1 MIMGKTS
8 ILIFCAA
15 ALCTATL
22 LSCGGP
28 SKARRLQREDVRAG
42 LDLAASDEIPEL
54 EYRQLRRDTIVVRD
68 DATGRDILI
77 MKAVRDDQT
86 GEMVAND
93 VLQAAVVTARF
104 RNIAERGG
112 KVDLRFQ
119 ITVPARMRDSKWQL
133 RFYPDMYIQ
142 GDSVRLDPVYVTG
155 RDYRRGQLRGYE
167 QYNRW
172 LSRIISDTTRLID
185 RTQFERFLERNI
197 PGVFELRTDSSFVS
211 DDQFVARFGRVTERQ
226 ALDHYTLWSRVRRN
240 GRRLAAKDRMY
251 GRFVKSPIV
260 TEGIRL
266 DTVLVDRNGDYVYH
280 YVQTVNTRPRLRK
293 VDIVLSGDIWDRD
306 RRVYTMPRT
315 EPLTFYISSV
325 SAFADMSERYLT
337 RVVGRRVEANASYR
351 IAFDLGKDRIR
362 PELGDNA
369 AQIGHVKDNLADL
382 MANEVFDLDSIVVV
396 AHASPE
402 GSWALNEGLSR
413 RRGQS
418 VTRYFRDYMAGYR
431 GRLDREG
438 FSVDESGSVSRRSA
452 RAPEIR
458 FVSRSVPENWILL
471 DRLVLEDSR
480 LDDGQ
485 KRRYFS
491 RAVIKDMDRRERLM
505 SGDDYY
511 AYVRDTLYPRLR
523 VVDFAF
529 HLHRKGMVQDT
540 VRTTELDER
549 YMEGV
554 RLLRDMEYDE
564 AVKILGPYQ
573 DFNAAVA
580 YTAAMRNASA
590 MVILEGLE
598 PDARINYLKAIIHAR
613 LGDEQKAVQ
622 CYLDACGEDP
632 SYVHRGNL
640 DPEISGLIRLYGLN
654 GKDTY
659 DDTLGY

>member
-8 ILIFCAA
+8 ILICAASLCAA
-15 ALCTATL
+15 AL

-42 LDLAASDEIPEL
+42 LDLAASDGIPEL

-251 GRFVKSPIV
+251 GRFVKSPIF

-554 RLLRDMEYDE
+554 RFLRDMEYDE

>member
-1 MIMGKTS
+1 MRKTS
-8 ILIFCAA
+8 VLISVTAVCAA
-15 ALCTATL
+15 AL

-28 SKARRLQREDVRAG
+28 SKARRLQRDDVRAG
-42 LDLAASDEIPEL
+42 LELAASDDIPEL

-119 ITVPARMRDSKWQL
+119 ITVPAKMRDSKWQL

-197 PGVFELRTDSSFVS
+197 PEVFALRTDSSLVS
-211 DDQFVARFGRVTERQ
+211 DGQFAARFGRVTERQ

-240 GRRLAAKDRMY
+240 GRRLAARDRMY
-251 GRFVKSPIV
+251 ARLVKSPIV

-306 RRVYTMPRT
+306 RRVYVMPRT

-369 AQIGHVKDNLADL
+369 AQIAHVKDNLADL

-438 FSVDESGSVSRRSA
+438 FSVDESGSVSRRSE

-554 RLLRDMEYDE
+554 RLLRDMDYDG
-564 AVKILGPYQ
+564 AVRILGPYQ

-580 YTAAMRNASA
+580 YTGAMRDASA

-622 CYLDACGEDP
+622 CYLDACREDP

-640 DPEISGLIRLYGLN
+640 DPEISGLIRLYALN

>member
-8 ILIFCAA
+8 ILICAASLCAA
-15 ALCTATL
+15 AL

-42 LDLAASDEIPEL
+42 LDLAASDGIPEL

-438 FSVDESGSVSRRSA
+438 FSVDESGSVSRRS
-452 RAPEIR
+452 E
-458 FVSRSVPENWILL
+458 
-471 DRLVLEDSR
+471 
-480 LDDGQ
+480 
-485 KRRYFS
+485 
-491 RAVIKDMDRRERLM
+491 KDMDRRERLM

>member
-8 ILIFCAA
+8 ILICAASLCAA
-15 ALCTATL
+15 AL

-42 LDLAASDEIPEL
+42 LDLAASDGIPEL

-77 MKAVRDDQT
+77 MKAVRDDRT

-119 ITVPARMRDSKWQL
+119 ITVPARMRDSRWQL

-438 FSVDESGSVSRRSA
+438 FSVDESGSVSRRSE

-580 YTAAMRNASA
+580 YIAAMRNASA
-590 MVILEGLE
+590 MVILDGLE

-659 DDTLGY
+659 DDTQ

>member
-8 ILIFCAA
+8 ILICAASLCAA
-15 ALCTATL
+15 AL

-42 LDLAASDEIPEL
+42 LDLAASDGIPEL

-77 MKAVRDDQT
+77 MKAVRDDRT

-438 FSVDESGSVSRRSA
+438 FSVDESGSVSRRSE

-580 YTAAMRNASA
+580 YIAAMRNASA
-590 MVILEGLE
+590 MVILDGLE

>member
-8 ILIFCAA
+8 ILICAASLCAA
-15 ALCTATL
+15 AL

-42 LDLAASDEIPEL
+42 LDLAASDGIPEL

-452 RAPEIR
+452 SAPEIR

-580 YTAAMRNASA
+580 YIAAMRNASA

>member
-8 ILIFCAA
+8 ILICAASLCAA
-15 ALCTATL
+15 AL

-42 LDLAASDEIPEL
+42 LDLAASDGIPEL

-77 MKAVRDDQT
+77 MKAVRDDRT

-119 ITVPARMRDSKWQL
+119 ITVPARMRDSRWQL

-438 FSVDESGSVSRRSA
+438 FSVDESGSVSRRSE

-580 YTAAMRNASA
+580 YIAAMRNASA
-590 MVILEGLE
+590 MVILDGLE

>member
-15 ALCTATL
+15 SLCAATL

-28 SKARRLQREDVRAG
+28 SKARRLQRDDVRAG
-42 LDLAASDEIPEL
+42 LELAASDAIPEL

-68 DATGRDILI
+68 DATGCDILI

-119 ITVPARMRDSKWQL
+119 ITVPARMRDSRWQL

-351 IAFDLGKDRIR
+351 IAFELGKDRIR
-362 PELGDNA
+362 PELDDNA
-369 AQIGHVKDNLADL
+369 AQITHVKDNLADL

-402 GSWALNEGLSR
+402 GTWALNEGLSR

-418 VTRYFRDYMAGYR
+418 VTRYFRDYMAACR
-431 GRLDREG
+431 RELDREG
-438 FSVDESGSVSRRSA
+438 FSVDESGSVGRRSGS
-452 RAPEIR
+452 APEIR
-458 FVSRSVPENWILL
+458 LVSRSVPENWILL
-471 DRLVLEDSR
+471 DRLVLEDGR

-491 RAVIKDMDRRERLM
+491 RAVIRDMDRRERLM

-580 YTAAMRNASA
+580 YTGAMRDASA

-640 DPEISGLIRLYGLN
+640 DPEISGLIRLYALN

>member
-1 MIMGKTS
+1 MIMGKTN
-8 ILIFCAA
+8 ILICAA
-15 ALCTATL
+15 ALCAAAR

-112 KVDLRFQ
+112 KVELRFQ
-119 ITVPARMRDSKWQL
+119 ITVPAKMRDSKWQL

-351 IAFDLGKDRIR
+351 IAFELGKDRIR
-362 PELGDNA
+362 PELDDNA
-369 AQIGHVKDNLADL
+369 AQITHVKDNLADL
-382 MANEVFDLDSIVVV
+382 LANEVFDLDSIVVV
-396 AHASPE
+396 SHASPE

-491 RAVIKDMDRRERLM
+491 RAVIRDMDRRERLM